1 MEIIMPKKK
10 IDFESAL
17 KRIIDISDKLENEE
31 MKLEDA
37 MKLYKEAVNLIH
49 NCEQFVDKAER
60 QIYIYREGQEDIT
73 ETEDDEDIESDDN
86 EDETNSKSKG
96 KKTKKK
102 NKADKSKKKDESF
115 ELFTDIEKLSE

>member
-1 MEIIMPKKK
+1 MPKKK

-17 KRIIDISDKLENEE
+17 ERIIDISDKLENEE

-73 ETEDDEDIESDDN
+73 ETEDDEDIDSDDN
-86 EDETNSKSKG
+86 EGETKSNKG

-102 NKADKSKKKDESF
+102 NKADKSKNKDESF